1 MSPILIIARLTFRE
15 AIRRKIVLT
24 AILLGVSFLII
35 YSVGFHLLSE
45 QISRVSPANVTGVTS
60 REGHNLLF
68 LMGLYAVTF
77 LSIAMAALISAD
89 TLAGEINSGTIQTVV
104 TKPIRRANVVLG
116 KWLGFAAL

>member
-60 REGHNLLF
+60 
-68 LMGLYAVTF
+68 
-77 LSIAMAALISAD
+77 
-89 TLAGEINSGTIQTVV
+89 SGG
-104 TKPIRRANVVLG
+104 A
-116 KWLGFAAL
+116 